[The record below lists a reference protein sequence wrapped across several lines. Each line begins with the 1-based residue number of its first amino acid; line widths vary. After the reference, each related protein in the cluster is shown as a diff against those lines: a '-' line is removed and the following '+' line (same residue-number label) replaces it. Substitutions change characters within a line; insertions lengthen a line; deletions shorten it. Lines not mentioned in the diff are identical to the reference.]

1 VAYEQRD
8 MSGTLFRNEKGDND
22 RRPDYTG
29 KALIDG
35 EEYRIAAWV
44 KEGRGGKK
52 FLSLSFSEPRE
63 NDGSSRER
71 DRGSCS
77 EDEDIPF
84 SWLLAIGL
92 AGWSS
97 MLLGA

>member
-1 VAYEQRD
+1 MAYEQRD
-8 MSGTLFRNEKGDND
+8 MSGSLFKNDKDGNE

-29 KALIDG
+29 KAMVDG

-63 NDGSSRER
+63 NSGSER
-71 DRGSCS
+71 GRGSFAADG
-77 EDEDIPF
+77 EPIDDDLPF
-84 SWLLAIGL
+84 
-92 AGWSS
+92 
-97 MLLGA
+97 